1 MNAVIALFSSCPSL
15 KRALP
20 MAALAAG
27 CTALAFAYF
36 QDHSPILQSGE
47 VQVVRGFITRTG
59 DPALIAAYNAA
70 VSDGE
75 LSRAEAEGLIERA
88 KAAPPIFLLTIP
100 PKK

>member
-1 MNAVIALFSSCPSL
+1 
-15 KRALP
+15 

-36 QDHSPILQSGE
+36 QDRSPTLQSSE

-75 LSRAEAEGLIERA
+75 LSRAETEGLIERA

-100 PKK
+100 PKN

>member
-1 MNAVIALFSSCPSL
+1 MNTVIALLSSRPSL

-20 MAALAAG
+20 MVALAAG
-27 CTALAFAYF
+27 CTALAVAYF
-36 QDHSPILQSGE
+36 QDHSPALQVSE

-59 DPALIAAYNAA
+59 DPVLIAAYNAA

-75 LSRAEAEGLIERA
+75 LSRAEAEGLIERT
-88 KAAPPIFLLTIP
+88 KATPPIFLLTIP